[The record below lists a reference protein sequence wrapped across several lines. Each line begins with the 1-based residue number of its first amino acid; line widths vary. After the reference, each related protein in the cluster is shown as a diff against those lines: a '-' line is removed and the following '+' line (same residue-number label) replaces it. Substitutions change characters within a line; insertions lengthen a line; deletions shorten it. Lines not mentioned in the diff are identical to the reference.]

1 MKIYVKL
8 MQSTLCL
15 TFQTAFKTQCIVK
28 KKKNFDNI
36 YYFWHKWVNNQ
47 YNSTKYL
54 IKDGLTVTGI

>member
-28 KKKNFDNI
+28 KKKTLIIFIIFDTNE
-36 YYFWHKWVNNQ
+36 
-47 YNSTKYL
+47 
-54 IKDGLTVTGI
+54 